1 MFELYFFIGAI
12 VIINLYTHD
21 QINKDGA
28 YFLDEEKPKYISMVW
43 FIPLIGALIVLQK
56 LHADKNFYIGVTA
69 VYFLLKFG
77 LYYLLFGV
85 I

>member
-43 FIPLIGALIVLQK
+43 FIPFIGALIVLQK

-77 LYYLLFGV
+77 LYYLMFG
-85 I
+85 IF

>member
-77 LYYLLFGV
+77 LYYLMFG
-85 I
+85 IF